1 MTDKLDKI
9 QLRSEEVQEILTK
22 VPHWMIRWGSVLF
35 LALLVMLL
43 AISWFVKYPDIITTQ
58 ALVTTQIPPQKIYA
72 KTTGKLD
79 SILVK
84 DNQKVQENQALAIIE
99 NTANFSDVFFLKS
112 IIDTLSVRKKDFHF
126 PFDKLPALFLGEMET
141 DFALF
146 ENAYMQYVLNKKLQ
160 PFSNEATANRISISE
175 LKRRLQSTLAQKD
188 LYQSELTFKK
198 KDIERYKTL
207 FEKGVI
213 SAQEYES
220 KQQAYLQAERNYKNM
235 SLSVSQIREAISNAK
250 KISRGTEINKTRED
264 IILLKNLIQSFNQ
277 LKKSIKDWEL
287 RYVLQSKINGEVS
300 FLNYWNKN
308 QTVKQ
313 GNLVFT
319 IIPTKNSFFIAKL
332 KAPVQNSGKIK
343 IGQSV
348 NIKLQNYPET
358 EFGMLRGTITNISLV
373 PNKDGFY
380 LIDVSLPNKLIT
392 SYNKEIAF
400 KQEMRG
406 TAEIITEDL
415 RLIER
420 FFYQFRSILN
430 RE

>member
-1 MTDKLDKI
+1 MEDKLDKI

-35 LALLVMLL
+35 LSLLVMLF

-58 ALVTTQIPPQKIYA
+58 ALLTTQIPPQKIYA

-79 SILVK
+79 SILVI
-84 DNQKVQENQALAIIE
+84 DNQKVQENQTLAIIE
-99 NTANFSDVFFLKS
+99 NTANFSDVFYLKS
-112 IIDTLSVRKKDFHF
+112 IIDTLSVRKKDFYF

-146 ENAYMQYVLNKKLQ
+146 ENAYMQYILNKKLQ
-160 PFSNEATANRISISE
+160 PFSNEALANRISISE

-188 LYQSELTFKK
+188 LYQSELTFKN
-198 KDIERYKTL
+198 KDLERYKTL
-207 FEKGVI
+207 FEKSVI

-220 KQQAYLQAERNYKNM
+220 KQQTHLQAARNYKNM

-250 KISRGTEINKTRED
+250 KTARGTEINKTRED

-287 RYVLQSKINGEVS
+287 RYVLQSKMNGKIS
-300 FLNYWNKN
+300 FLSFWNKN
-308 QTVKQ
+308 QTVNQ
-313 GNLVFT
+313 GDLVFT
-319 IIPTKNSFFIAKL
+319 IIPKENSSFIARL
-332 KAPVQNSGKIK
+332 KAPMQNSGKIK

-348 NIKLQNYPET
+348 NIKLHNYPET
-358 EFGMLRGTITNISLV
+358 EFGMLRGTITNSSLV
-373 PNKDGFY
+373 PDKEGFY
-380 LIDVSLPNKLIT
+380 LIDVSLPNTLIT

-420 FFYQFRSILN
+420 FFYQFKGVLKR
-430 RE
+430 